1 MVTSCNI
8 IKTKQKYL
16 ISISYIS
23 NALKLYFLNRMYSE
37 EQPGEAATAL
47 FIKHVSSS
55 DSGNY
60 TCKGTYASNQQ
71 LEATVPVNVYGRLS

>member
-1 MVTSCNI
+1 
-8 IKTKQKYL
+8 
-16 ISISYIS
+16 
-23 NALKLYFLNRMYSE
+23 MYSE

-71 LEATVPVNVYGRLS
+71 LEATVPVNVYGRLLYLNNIIEYQLPRINYDIKGHERSNKFFLPQ